1 MLDFPALRGR
11 GYPWTNDDVETLCKI
26 YHANKSQPAF
36 IIDTKAAMALKRTIR
51 ACEQKR
57 QLLKLN
63 TRHNATKFWTVERN
77 QKMANLIKSFTP
89 FCCRKHLDHML
100 ARHLDTTPAAC
111 AVQRRKLQLI
121 PEKKWK
127 RGYHSCSRKRACD
140 K

>member
-1 MLDFPALRGR
+1 MLDFPTLRGS
-11 GYPWTNDDVETLCKI
+11 YPWTDDDLKKLRKI
-26 YHANKSQPAF
+26 YNANKSRPAL
-36 IIDTKAAMALKRTIR
+36 IIDTKVAMALKRTVR

-57 QLLKLN
+57 ILLQLN

-100 ARHLDTTPAAC
+100 ARHLDTTPDAC
-111 AVQRRKLQLI
+111 AVQRRKLKLI

-127 RGYHSCSRKRACD
+127 RGYRACN